1 LSTLLSLPAWPV
13 PTLPVEGRAER
24 FPVRRIFCIG
34 RNYADHVREMGGDPN
49 RGSPIFFMKPADAL
63 VTDGQPVP
71 YPKATEDLHHE
82 VELVTV
88 LGQDRRPW
96 GFAVGL
102 DMTRRDLQA
111 RAKAAAAPWEVAKAF
126 EGSAVVGALRPA
138 AEWPGPRRQL
148 LLLRVNGTLRQQSP
162 LDHMIWSLEE
172 ILAELGALFTL
183 KPGDL
188 IFTGTP
194 AGVAALRRGDRLEA
208 SVEGLPVLDTVVV

>member
-1 LSTLLSLPAWPV
+1 VSQHLALPAWPS
-13 PTLPVEGRAER
+13 PTLPVAGRAER

-63 VTDGQPVP
+63 VTDGRPLP
-71 YPKATEDLHHE
+71 YPKATQDLHHE

-88 LGQDRRPW
+88 LGQDLRPW

-111 RAKAAAAPWEVAKAF
+111 KAKAAAAPWEIAKAF
-126 EGSAVVGALRPA
+126 EASAVVGALLPA
-138 AEWPGPRRQL
+138 GEWHGPARQMI
-148 LLLRVNGTLRQQSP
+148 LLRVNGTLRQQSP

-172 ILAELGALFTL
+172 ILTELRALFVL

-194 AGVAALRRGDRLEA
+194 AGVAAVQRGDEMEA
-208 SVEGLPVLDTVVV
+208 EVEGLPLLRTVVV